1 MRPTADSRP
10 APLDPRLRTAI
21 LTVAVVG
28 VGLTGGAVSL
38 FGASVAWSVG
48 VGAALATL
56 NLWAL
61 ARVITG
67 RGTSEAPG
75 RRQGVLAALKML
87 GLIAVV
93 WLLMRHG
100 VTAPI
105 PMVVGLGSL
114 PIGIVIGSL
123 VSDRSVPERAE
134 RD

>member
-1 MRPTADSRP
+1 MRLIADSRS

-21 LTVAVVG
+21 LSVAVVG
-28 VGLTGGAVSL
+28 VGLTGGAVSF
-38 FGASVAWSVG
+38 FGASMAWSVG

-67 RGTSEAPG
+67 RGGHEAPG

-123 VSDRSVPERAE
+123 VSDRSVPEQADE
-134 RD
+134 D

>member
-1 MRPTADSRP
+1 MSLTAESRP

-21 LTVAVVG
+21 LAVAVVG

-38 FGASVAWSVG
+38 FGPSVAWSVG

-61 ARVITG
+61 ARVIIG
-67 RGTSEAPG
+67 RGGNEAPG
-75 RRQGVLAALKML
+75 RRQGVLAALKMF
-87 GLIAVV
+87 GLVAVV

-123 VSDRSVPERAE
+123 VSDRSVPEQAE
-134 RD
+134 KD